1 MSRLYGVARQAS
13 EYVRRRLSG
22 QISRADES
30 ISQRASS
37 SYTQSRQSLFQR
49 LSDFIFGR
57 TDKRYPPTAPPGR
70 DSATHPPVEPTGGR
84 AGGANIPPPPPI
96 GPRSIVPPPPPN
108 VPPPYP
114 TQPNRLPPGSD
125 GGNRDGS
132 GGGYIPPGD
141 DGELG
146 AGDFRLLGRDA
157 SYDPADWQVVM
168 DSLRLTP
175 GSSNVY
181 GYYFEFESRTR
192 GILYVTFLGQNSD
205 GTRSG
210 AGATYGYYDVPGQTY
225 HQFQNAAASSA
236 GGAVW
241 DYLRVRGTQWA
252 HQHNYRLIQV
262 SGDYIPRKATQRG
275 YRTRNLPTLNTNREP
290 AVNARGR
297 EIGRLEY
304 RRSTLP
310 ERIRPIDGRPNRGRP
325 DRGEPDRG

>member
-1 MSRLYGVARQAS
+1 MSKLYGVARQAS
-13 EYVRRRLSG
+13 EYVRRRFSG
-22 QISRADES
+22 QIQRADEAITQQS
-30 ISQRASS
+30 PSN
-37 SYTQSRQSLFQR
+37 YTRSRKSFLQK

-70 DSATHPPVEPTGGR
+70 DSATPPPVEPTGGR
-84 AGGANIPPPPPI
+84 AGGANIPPGTPPPI
-96 GPRSIVPPPPPN
+96 
-108 VPPPYP
+108 PPPYP
-114 TQPNRLPPGSD
+114 TQPSGQPPGSG
-125 GGNRDGS
+125 GGNRGGS
-132 GGGYIPPGD
+132 GGGYGGGDLPPDDDRELGPGD
-141 DGELG
+141 
-146 AGDFRLLGRDA
+146 FQLLGRDA

-192 GILYVTFLGQNSD
+192 GILYVTFLNQNRD

-210 AGATYGYYDVPGQTY
+210 PGATYGYYDVPGQKY
-225 HQFQNAAASSA
+225 HEFRRAAASSA

-241 DYLRVRGTQWA
+241 DYLRIRGTEWG

-262 SGDYIPRKATQRG
+262 SGDYVPRKATQRG
-275 YRTRNLPTLNTNREP
+275 YRTRNLP
-290 AVNARGR
+290 AVGEVGR
-297 EIGRLEY
+297 RSY
-304 RRSTLP
+304 QRSTLP